1 MLVFFL
7 LQLILGVDMI
17 FYFFHFVF
25 PPPEEISTYTDTC
38 TKIYITPGAVNNTK
52 QNMKLFDSTS

>member
-1 MLVFFL
+1 MLFFFL

-25 PPPEEISTYTDTC
+25 PPPEENKQVPILIHVRKYT
-38 TKIYITPGAVNNTK
+38 
-52 QNMKLFDSTS
+52 